1 MAGDDDGMA
10 GDDDGMAG
18 GDDGM
23 ADDDEGMAGGGDKE
37 RLVMMTEWLVAV
49 TRNGW

>member
-1 MAGDDDGMA
+1 
-10 GDDDGMAG
+10 
-18 GDDGM
+18 M

-37 RLVMMTEWLVAV
+37 RLVMMREWLVTKTEWLVMMTEWLVAV